1 MKFCKLFSL
10 GCLLILGTPLASFAQ
25 MKTAAFSQGSDS
37 EVFKVSTGTEK
48 INQSIVKTSTMDGTM
63 SVQTMSMTMSGQ
75 GIEGAVG
82 DLIMQNFEQMS
93 SGKTATMDQ
102 LNMAVSN
109 ENALQGILN
118 SEIIVDEN
126 FSMTTSMTMN
136 EQDALML
143 QKTEEKTD
151 VERVENFTTET
162 RSNAFQ
168 SETGFV
174 SAFDN

>member
-1 MKFCKLFSL
+1 MKFCKLLSL

-25 MKTAAFSQGSDS
+25 MKTAAFSQSSDS

-48 INQSIVKTSTMDGTM
+48 INQSILKTSTMDGTM

-75 GIEGAVG
+75 GMEGAVG

-102 LNMAVSN
+102 LNMAVSS
-109 ENALQGILN
+109 ENALNGMLN

-151 VERVENFTTET
+151 IERIDNFSTET
-162 RSNAFQ
+162 KTDAFQ
-168 SETGFV
+168 TETGFV